1 MKKFVRNT
9 IVMLFAIIFV
19 NSVSA
24 QVGTKPHANKTIKV
38 VVVNDKTSA
47 IWVER
52 HSNLKEK
59 SGIKGQTEI
68 KPGDSKSFEVFP
80 DSILVKGKA
89 RARLAFRLTNDK
101 TNKSAGQ
108 NYLLVFSK
116 VKTTIHVANTKIEAE
131 SYISDPTTEQGIGF
145 KTNEMINNTTVCI
158 LKNESSVSITFTN
171 PGHPFFGK
179 TLASKDSMNLNATQK
194 KQLVSTGFKT
204 SEMLIIRKD
213 GKEPIKIVRTLPIC
227 ESSTVVPL
235 TDEFFDLS
243 IRSTSSK
250 KVYPMKIRTDS
261 PIDITIDGA
270 YNSKGKETV
279 YIIPGGDEGEKGKII
294 YLKYGENEVNLK
306 YDYRQETPQTLIIR
320 ADERGVK
327 YLKFQTS
334 GPLKGKFLVDVMN

>member
-1 MKKFVRNT
+1 MKKYVKYT
-9 IVMLFAIIFV
+9 IVILFAIIFV

-24 QVGTKPHANKTIKV
+24 QVGTKPHSNKTITY
-38 VVVNDKTSA
+38 VVVNDKDISVWIGA
-47 IWVER
+47 
-52 HSNLKEK
+52 HSDSKES
-59 SGIKGQTEI
+59 SGIKGLTEI

-108 NYLLVFSK
+108 NYLLKFSK
-116 VKTTIHVANTKIEAE
+116 IKTTIHVADTKTEAE
-131 SYISDPTTEQGIGF
+131 SYISDPAKEQGIGF
-145 KTNEMINNTTVCI
+145 NTNEMINNTTVCT

-179 TLASKDSMNLNATQK
+179 TLASKDSLNLNATQK

-213 GKEPIKIVRTLPIC
+213 GKEPIKMVRTLPIC
-227 ESSTVVPL
+227 ESSTEVKL
-235 TDEFFDLS
+235 TDDFFDLS
-243 IRSTSSK
+243 VRASSSK

-270 YNSKGKETV
+270 YNAKGKETV
-279 YIIPGGDEGEKGKII
+279 YVIPGGDEGEKGKIV

-306 YDYRQETPQTLIIR
+306 YDYKQETPQTLIIR